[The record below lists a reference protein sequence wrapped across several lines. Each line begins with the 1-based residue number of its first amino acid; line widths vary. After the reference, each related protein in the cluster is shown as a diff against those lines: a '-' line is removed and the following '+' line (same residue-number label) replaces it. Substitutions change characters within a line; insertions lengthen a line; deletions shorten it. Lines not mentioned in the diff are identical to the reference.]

1 VTAPSYVAANTA
13 TYVPMDV
20 AKGSY
25 WAWGFPIL
33 DTAGNPVTVVSA
45 QAQIRSRDG
54 IVRFEFTGTNL
65 ALVASGSPSVAA
77 SQVNLRIPSAAST
90 LWDWSSAR
98 WSLEVTTGGETY
110 RICDGPVSARDE
122 TTR

>member
-1 VTAPSYVAANTA
+1 MTAPSYVAANTA
-13 TYVPMDV
+13 TNIALVVD
-20 AKGSY
+20 KGSL
-25 WAWGFPIL
+25 WARGFPVI
-33 DTAGNPVTVVSA
+33 DMAGNPATVVSA

-54 IVRFEFTGTNL
+54 IVRFEFTGANL
-65 ALVASGSPSVAA
+65 ALVASGSPSVPA